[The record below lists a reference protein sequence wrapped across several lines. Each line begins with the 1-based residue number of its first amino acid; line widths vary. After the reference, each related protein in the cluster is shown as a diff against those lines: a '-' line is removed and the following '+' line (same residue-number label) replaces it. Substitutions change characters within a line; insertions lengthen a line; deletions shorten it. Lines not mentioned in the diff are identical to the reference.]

1 MFKPDMNLDAINE
14 VYRNANI
21 ALLSISNIID
31 EFEDGPLKKELS
43 LEYESYEK
51 LIGEMS
57 AYMQEKGYEK
67 KEVGAMKKLMMAS
80 AIKMN
85 TAFDNTEHHIAEL
98 MIKGT
103 VMGVTELCALINN
116 SKVVTDKEIIEYAK
130 KLKEMQ
136 ETNEERLKK
145 FL

>member
-1 MFKPDMNLDAINE
+1 MIKNDMNLDAINE
-14 VYRNANI
+14 VYRNASI
-21 ALLSISNIID
+21 ALLSISNVID
-31 EFEDGPLKKELS
+31 EFEDCPLKKEMS
-43 LEYESYEK
+43 TQYEYYEK
-51 LIGEMS
+51 FVGEIS
-57 AYMQEKGYEK
+57 AYMLEKGYEK

-85 TAFDNTEHHIAEL
+85 TALDNTTHHIAEL

-103 VMGVTELCALINN
+103 VMGITELCALINN

-130 KLKEMQ
+130 KLKELQ
-136 ETNEERLKK
+136 ENYEQKLKK

>member
-1 MFKPDMNLDAINE
+1 MIKTDMNLDAINE
-14 VYRNANI
+14 VYRNASI
-21 ALLSISNIID
+21 ALLSISNVID
-31 EFEDGPLKKELS
+31 EFKDCPLKKEMATQY
-43 LEYESYEK
+43 EYYEK
-51 LIGEMS
+51 FVGEIS
-57 AYMQEKGYEK
+57 AYMLEKGYEK

-85 TAFDNTEHHIAEL
+85 TALDNTPHHIAEL

-103 VMGVTELCALINN
+103 VMGITELCALINN

-130 KLKEMQ
+130 KLKELQ
-136 ETNEERLKK
+136 ESYEQKLKK